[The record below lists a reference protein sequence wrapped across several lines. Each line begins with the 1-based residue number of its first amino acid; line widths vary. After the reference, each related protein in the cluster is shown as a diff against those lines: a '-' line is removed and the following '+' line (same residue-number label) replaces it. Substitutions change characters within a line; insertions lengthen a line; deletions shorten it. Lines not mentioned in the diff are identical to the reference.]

1 MLTVILVSNFFS
13 SNLSSSERSRGC
25 SLLSTEEQEKE
36 REREGKKKVARDVFA
51 ALSTQAGL
59 VYDVAD
65 TDCWTQMA
73 APTVMFSRLSNV
85 HIKQAGGEIE

>member
-1 MLTVILVSNFFS
+1 MVV
-13 SNLSSSERSRGC
+13 RSFRQK
-25 SLLSTEEQEKE
+25 SRKE
-36 REREGKKKVARDVFA
+36 RERERGKKKKKVARDVFA

>member
-1 MLTVILVSNFFS
+1 MVV
-13 SNLSSSERSRGC
+13 RSFRQK
-25 SLLSTEEQEKE
+25 SREKK
-36 REREGKKKVARDVFA
+36 REREKKRKKKKKKVARDVFA